1 MTEIGETMKTAL
13 SGQERRQEIRYSL
26 FGELPA
32 RMINITTEQ
41 ELTCLTIDISTR
53 GIGLLVS
60 PSPVEGQVIRVEFT
74 DQSHPSLDFVVRHVH
89 SVMDDPVHGFESMRR
104 CGLELHD
111 DKKSNIDLIAFFGSI
126 DSVMIGD

>member
-32 RMINITTEQ
+32 RMINLATEQ
-41 ELTCLTIDISTR
+41 ELTFLTIDISTR
-53 GIGLLVS
+53 GLGLLVS
-60 PSPVEGQVIRVEFT
+60 PSPAEGQTIR
-74 DQSHPSLDFVVRHVH
+74 LDFIDQTRRSLEFIVRHVH
-89 SVMDDPVHGFESMRR
+89 SVMEDPVQGFESMRR
-104 CGLELHD
+104 CGLELNAD
-111 DKKSNIDLIAFFGSI
+111 PATNLDLIEFFGSF

>member
-32 RMINITTEQ
+32 RMINLATEQ
-41 ELTCLTIDISTR
+41 ELTFLTIDISTH
-53 GIGLLVS
+53 GLGLLVS
-60 PSPVEGQVIRVEFT
+60 PSPAEGQTIR
-74 DQSHPSLDFVVRHVH
+74 LDFIDQTRKSLEFAVRHVH
-89 SVMDDPVHGFESMRR
+89 SMMEDPVHGFENMRR
-104 CGLELHD
+104 CGLELQD
-111 DKKSNIDLIAFFGSI
+111 DRSTNLDLIEFFGSF